1 MLRDVHNPFIDM
13 YISAREALQN
23 NGNTDKTLW
32 IILNPQ
38 MRLIMETG
46 ADRRR
51 ENLPTSNE
59 VGLIIQ
65 DDEYSG
71 PGHQDI
77 VVTERCPDSRGPK
90 FQCISHN
97 NAAYMPLHYVLLFH
111 TGQHGWTWGLQLDN
125 EHRQRKQNLYFE

>member
-23 NGNTDKTLW
+23 NGNTVETLR

-38 MRLIMETG
+38 ICLIMETG
-46 ADRRR
+46 ADRRK

-59 VGLIIQ
+59 VSLIIQ

-71 PGHQDI
+71 LGHRDI
-77 VVTERCPDSRGPK
+77 VVTEHYPDGTGPK
-90 FQCISHN
+90 FHRISHN
-97 NAAYMPLHYVLLFH
+97 NAVYIPLHYVLLFP
-111 TGQHGWTWGLQLDN
+111 TGQRGWTWGLQLDN
-125 EHRQRKQNLYFE
+125 EHR